1 MPSRADVIL
10 AVVVASLGEVVT
22 MSVLHHAETWP
33 LGMVPFAAGFVGAG
47 LGRAALV
54 LLSEGRKAKAGA

>member
-22 MSVLHHAETWP
+22 MTALHSAETWP

-47 LGRAALV
+47 LGRAALA
-54 LLSEGRKAKAGA
+54 LLTEGRKTKAGA